1 MKYFQLAKLFEK
13 IEGISSR
20 NEMSAVL
27 AEFLKK
33 CNTQEIQIISYMIL
47 GRLAPMFVKAE
58 FNYSE
63 KSLINLLTEY
73 TKQDIQKERNELG
86 DIGDTV
92 AKVLSKHTSKGSSV
106 SIKELYEILWKIVNS
121 SGTGSIQV
129 KNKIILECLQKFTP
143 LESKYF
149 ARIICGQLR
158 LGMNV
163 RSLLDVYSIALVGDK
178 GLKKILEHAY
188 GVCADVGYIARSGFD
203 SSNPK
208 DALSKID
215 IVLGTPI
222 QSRLVERVGSFNEV
236 IERFQDKIILQ
247 PKFDGIRC
255 QIHKWPKG
263 SQKEKEELSVWRTY
277 IQKEEAVVGLFS
289 SKGEFSSEVRLF
301 TRNLEDVTEM
311 FPEIVDAARDLPEDS
326 FILDS
331 EIVGWDYQKDHFM
344 SYQETMQRRRRYSV
358 ADKMVE
364 IPVKAFTFDILSLD
378 GKSLI
383 RKDTVE
389 RLKILKKLL
398 DDTKGGIELAESK
411 EVSTEKEVKD
421 YFDKSVEKGLEG
433 VIVKQ
438 GKGGYKPGVRNYEW
452 VKLKKSMERDL
463 IDSVDMAI
471 VGYFYGSGRRADL
484 GLGAILAA
492 VLNKKKGTYDAI
504 CKVGT
509 GMGDELLKDMSK
521 KLGELKLKS
530 IPKNVRILDSLV
542 PDVWVEPKYVVTVD
556 ADEITKTISNK
567 GKALVG
573 AGLSLRFPRLIE
585 FDRDKLV
592 EDITTVAELESMYE
606 MRNSKK

>member
-1 MKYFQLAKLFEK
+1 MKFILLAKLFEK
-13 IEGISSR
+13 IENIKSR

-33 CNTQEIQIISYMIL
+33 CNTEEIQILSYMIL

-73 TKQDIQKERNELG
+73 TKEDIQKERDELG

-92 AKVLSKHTSKGSSV
+92 AKVFSKYQSKSSSV

-121 SGTGSIQV
+121 SGTGSIQI
-129 KNKIILECLQKFTP
+129 KNKIILECLQKLSP

-149 ARIICGQLR
+149 VRIICGQLR

-188 GVCADVGYIARSGFD
+188 GVCADVGYIASTGFKSTD
-203 SSNPK
+203 PK
-208 DALSKID
+208 KALSKID

-236 IERFQDKIILQ
+236 IERFKGNIVLQ
-247 PKFDGIRC
+247 PKFDGLRC
-255 QIHKWPKG
+255 QIHRWPKG
-263 SQKEKEELSVWRTY
+263 SQKKKESLSIWRVYYKKEET
-277 IQKEEAVVGLFS
+277 AVGLFTP
-289 SKGEFSSEVRLF
+289 KEEFSSEVRLF

-311 FPEIVDAARDLPEDS
+311 FPEIVDAARDLPVAS

-331 EIVGWDYQKDHFM
+331 EIVGWDYKKDSFM

-364 IPVKAFTFDILSLD
+364 IPVKAFTFDILSLE

-383 RKDTVE
+383 TKDTKE
-389 RLKILKKLL
+389 RLNTLKKIL

-411 EVSTEKEVKD
+411 GVSTEKEIKS
-421 YFDKSVEKGLEG
+421 YFDECVAEGLEG
-433 VIVKQ
+433 IIVKQ
-438 GKGGYKPGVRNYEW
+438 EEGGYKPGVRNYEW

-463 IDSVDMAI
+463 IDTVDMAI
-471 VGYFYGSGRRADL
+471 VGYYYGSGRRSNL
-484 GLGAILAA
+484 GLGAILVA
-492 VLNKKKGTYDAI
+492 VFNKKKGTYDAI

-521 KLGELKLKS
+521 KLEKLKVKS
-530 IPKNVRILDSLV
+530 MPKNIRILESLV

-556 ADEITKTISNK
+556 ADEITKNITNK
-567 GKALVG
+567 GKSLVG

-592 EDITTVAELESMYE
+592 EDITTVGELESMYE
-606 MRNSKK
+606 MRKSKK

>member
-1 MKYFQLAKLFEK
+1 MKFILLAKLFEK
-13 IEGISSR
+13 IEGIGSR

-73 TKQDIQKERNELG
+73 TKEDIQKERNELG

-92 AKVLSKHTSKGSSV
+92 AKVLSRNQSKGSSV

-121 SGTGSIQV
+121 SGTGSIQI
-129 KNKIILECLQKFTP
+129 KNKIILECLQKFSP

-188 GVCADVGYIARSGFD
+188 GVCADVGYITSTGFD
-203 SSNPK
+203 SRNPK
-208 DALSKID
+208 DALSKIGV
-215 IVLGTPI
+215 VLGTPI

-236 IERFQDKIILQ
+236 IERFQGKIILQ

-263 SQKEKEELSVWRTY
+263 SQKEKESLSVWRVY
-277 IQKEEAVVGLFS
+277 YQKEETAVGLFAT
-289 SKGEFSSEVRLF
+289 KEVFSSEIRLF

-311 FPEIVDAARDLPEDS
+311 FPEIVDAARELPETS

-331 EIVGWDYQKDHFM
+331 EVVGWDYEKNNFM

-358 ADKMVE
+358 ADKMME
-364 IPVKAFTFDILSLD
+364 IPVKAFSFDILSLD

-383 RKDTVE
+383 TKDT
-389 RLKILKKLL
+389 K
-398 DDTKGGIELAESK
+398 
-411 EVSTEKEVKD
+411 
-421 YFDKSVEKGLEG
+421 
-433 VIVKQ
+433 
-438 GKGGYKPGVRNYEW
+438 
-452 VKLKKSMERDL
+452 RD
-463 IDSVDMAI
+463 
-471 VGYFYGSGRRADL
+471 
-484 GLGAILAA
+484 
-492 VLNKKKGTYDAI
+492 
-504 CKVGT
+504 
-509 GMGDELLKDMSK
+509 
-521 KLGELKLKS
+521 
-530 IPKNVRILDSLV
+530 
-542 PDVWVEPKYVVTVD
+542 
-556 ADEITKTISNK
+556 
-567 GKALVG
+567 
-573 AGLSLRFPRLIE
+573 
-585 FDRDKLV
+585 
-592 EDITTVAELESMYE
+592 
-606 MRNSKK
+606 

>member
-1 MKYFQLAKLFEK
+1 MKFILLAKLFEK

-33 CNTQEIQIISYMIL
+33 CNTQEIQILSYMIL

-73 TKQDIQKERNELG
+73 TKEDIQKERDELG

-92 AKVLSKHTSKGSSV
+92 AKVLSKYPSKSSSV
-106 SIKELYEILWKIVNS
+106 SLKELYEILWKIVNS

-129 KNKIILECLQKFTP
+129 KNKIVLECLQKLSP

-149 ARIICGQLR
+149 VRIICGQLR

-188 GVCADVGYIARSGFD
+188 GVCADVGYIAGTGFK
-203 SSNPK
+203 SSNPREE
-208 DALSKID
+208 LSKIG

-222 QSRLVERVGSFNEV
+222 QSRLVERVGSFSEV
-236 IERFQDKIILQ
+236 VERFKGNIVLQ
-247 PKFDGIRC
+247 PKFDGLRC
-255 QIHKWPKG
+255 QIHKWDKDSG
-263 SQKEKEELSVWRTY
+263 KSQEDISIWRSY
-277 IQKEEAVVGLFS
+277 YQKEETVAGLFTP
-289 SKGEFSSEVRLF
+289 KEEFNTEVRLF

-311 FPEIVDAARDLPEDS
+311 FPEIVDAARDMPESS
-326 FILDS
+326 FIFDS
-331 EIVGWDYQKDHFM
+331 EIVGWDYKKDSFM
-344 SYQETMQRRRRYSV
+344 SYQETMQRRRKYSV
-358 ADKMVE
+358 VDKMVE

-378 GKSLI
+378 GESLI
-383 RKDTVE
+383 TRDTKE
-389 RLKILKKLL
+389 RLDSLKRILG
-398 DDTKGGIELAESK
+398 DTKGGIELAESK
-411 EVSTEKEVKD
+411 EVSTEGEIKD
-421 YFDKSVEKGLEG
+421 YFDECVGQGLEG
-433 VIVKQ
+433 IIVKQ
-438 GKGGYKPGVRNYEW
+438 EQGGYKPGVRNYEW

-463 IDSVDMAI
+463 IDTVDMVI
-471 VGYFYGSGRRADL
+471 VGYYYGSGRRADL

-521 KLGELKLKS
+521 KLEKLKLKS
-530 IPKNVRILDSLV
+530 IPKNIRTLDSLA
-542 PDVWVEPKYVVTVD
+542 PDVWVEPKYVITVD
-556 ADEITKTISNK
+556 ADEITKNISNK
-567 GKALVG
+567 GKTLVG

-606 MRNSKK
+606 IRNSKK